1 MAKYVHKTQNQL
13 IFDKVCSL
21 KLECDL
27 LYSYLKYDG
36 SAEQEASVL
45 KDISISLYDEVYMG
59 LRSHWSAGIGEDGR
73 YLPPDK

>member
-1 MAKYVHKTQNQL
+1 MAKYVHKTENQL
-13 IFDKVCSL
+13 IFDKVRSI

-45 KDISISLYDEVYMG
+45 KGISISLYDEVYMG
-59 LRSHWSAGIGEDGR
+59 LRSRWSAGIGEDGR